1 MCGHGRQLLVWAK
14 LFLLNNCCWV
24 NFFPGIIIII
34 WPATQSGQF
43 GKGGRKGVHR
53 IPKCVP
59 KHNWQQSASL
69 KIWLTKSFHSKL
81 YCQIKC
87 NSTCLKGKVTG
98 NDRREKNAQKLEI
111 TYFFGKKTFIAF
123 AIWNS
128 VILKI
133 SHFTQGVLILI
144 TTMSPHCPR
153 VFKNTPICV
162 SIDVDAAMR
171 KSLPPAVQR
180 AKPPPSFSFSLRLY
194 VTSLLSYW
202 DSKIETCMG

>member
-1 MCGHGRQLLVWAK
+1 MWSRQTAACLSQVIFVKQLL
-14 LFLLNNCCWV
+14 LSE
-24 NFFPGIIIII
+24 FFPGIIIII
-34 WPATQSGQF
+34 RPATQSGQF

-69 KIWLTKSFHSKL
+69 KIWLTESFHSKL

-98 NDRREKNAQKLEI
+98 NDRRGKIAQKLEI
-111 TYFFGKKTFIAF
+111 TYFLGKNKTFIAF

-128 VILKI
+128 VMLKI
-133 SHFTQGVLILI
+133 SHFTQGVIILI

-162 SIDVDAAMR
+162 SIDAVMR

-180 AKPPPSFSFSLRLY
+180 AKSPPPSFSFSLRLY
-194 VTSLLSYW
+194 VTGLLSYW
-202 DSKIETCMG
+202 DSKTETSMG